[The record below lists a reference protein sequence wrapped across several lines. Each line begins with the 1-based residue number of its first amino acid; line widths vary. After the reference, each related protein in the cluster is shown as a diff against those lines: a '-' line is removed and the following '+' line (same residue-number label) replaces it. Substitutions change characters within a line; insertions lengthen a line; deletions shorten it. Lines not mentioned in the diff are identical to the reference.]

1 MAVTAKEL
9 AQMCGVSRMTVHR
22 ALTDTGRINPQT
34 KELIL
39 TKAKE
44 CGYRPDLLAR
54 GLVKGQTFYIGVVV
68 LDVNNRYFSQL
79 LSAIGTEARERG
91 YFVNITLHEQNKEME
106 KEQLERLV
114 DYHVDGIIL
123 SSVNQGS
130 EYRDFLHSL
139 DTPIVTIGNKI
150 AEDLPFVS
158 IQEKKAARQATEE
171 ILHKG
176 YEKIV
181 FVCPPLERTE
191 ENTYVHRQRLE
202 GFEEAVSY
210 WIDDREHQQ
219 GSLDVQDS
227 SCARKKDVERI
238 VIDRNEEYVGRAYEE
253 LLNTNKKTA
262 FFCSGDI
269 FALDIMKHMNA
280 MGKRAG
286 EDYGIMGF
294 DGIDILDYVTPRL
307 NTIYNPV
314 EQVAK
319 EAVKLLFKLMNGEAG
334 GSESVIM
341 DCEMMAG
348 ETL

>member
-79 LSAIGTEARERG
+79 LSAIGTEARKRG

-106 KEQLERLV
+106 REQLERLV

-130 EYRDFLHSL
+130 EYRDFLKRL

-158 IQEKKAARQATEE
+158 IEEKKAARVATEE
-171 ILHKG
+171 ILRKG

-181 FVCPPLERTE
+181 FVCPPLERRE
-191 ENTYVHRQRLE
+191 ENTYVHRQRLD
-202 GFEEAVSY
+202 GFEEAVSS
-210 WIDDREHQQ
+210 WNRDRKPEAE
-219 GSLDVQDS
+219 SV
-227 SCARKKDVERI
+227 
-238 VIDRNEEYVGRAYEE
+238 VIDRNEAYVVRAYEE
-253 LLNTNKKTA
+253 LRNTDKRTA

-269 FALDIMKHMNA
+269 FALDIMRHMNGEGIKA
-280 MGKRAG
+280 GK
-286 EDYGIMGF
+286 DYGIMGF
-294 DGIDILDYVTPRL
+294 DGIDMLDYVTPRL
-307 NTIYNPV
+307 YTIYNPV

-319 EAVKLLFKLMNGEAG
+319 EAVKLLFKLMNGETDKT
-334 GSESVIM
+334 ESIIL

>member
-39 TKAKE
+39 AKAKE

-79 LSAIGTEARERG
+79 LSAIGTEARKRG

-123 SSVNQGS
+123 SSVNQGGA
-130 EYRDFLHSL
+130 YRDFLRSL

-150 AEDLPFVS
+150 AEGIPFVS
-158 IQEKKAARQATEE
+158 IQEKKAAKEATEA
-171 ILHKG
+171 ILNKG

-191 ENTYVHRQRLE
+191 GNTYVHRQRLE
-202 GFEEAVSY
+202 GFLEALSNWRDKIKTGEAADAVS
-210 WIDDREHQQ
+210 
-219 GSLDVQDS
+219 
-227 SCARKKDVERI
+227 AMNVESV
-238 VIDRNEEYVGRAYEE
+238 VIEQEKEYVERAYEE
-253 LLNTNKKTA
+253 LQNTEKRTA
-262 FFCSGDI
+262 FFCTGDI
-269 FALDIMKHMNA
+269 FALDIMKYMNSK
-280 MGKRAG
+280 GKRAG
-286 EDYGIMGF
+286 QDYGIMGF
-294 DGIDILDYVTPRL
+294 DGIDMLDYVTPRL

-319 EAVKLLFKLMNGEAG
+319 EAVKLLFKLMNGEADG
-334 GSESVIM
+334 NESVIL
-341 DCEMMAG
+341 DCEMMTG

>member
-34 KELIL
+34 KEMIL
-39 TKAKE
+39 AKAKE

-68 LDVNNRYFSQL
+68 LDVNNRYFAQM
-79 LSAIGTEARERG
+79 LSAIGTEARQRG

-123 SSVNQGS
+123 SSVNRGDA
-130 EYRDFLHSL
+130 YRDFLSSL
-139 DTPIVTIGNKI
+139 DTPIVTIDNKI
-150 AEDLPFVS
+150 ADGIPFVS
-158 IQEKKAARQATEE
+158 IQGKKAAKEATEE
-171 ILHKG
+171 ILQRG
-176 YEKIV
+176 YGKIV
-181 FVCPPLERTE
+181 FVCPPLERIE
-191 ENTYVHRQRLE
+191 ENTYVHQQRLE
-202 GFEEAVSY
+202 GFEAAMSA
-210 WIDDREHQQ
+210 WREEKKA
-219 GSLDVQDS
+219 GGA
-227 SCARKKDVERI
+227 ARAIRKMDVESI
-238 VIDRNEEYVGRAYEE
+238 VIDRNERYVERAYEE
-253 LLNTNKKTA
+253 LLNTDKKTA

-269 FALDIMKHMNA
+269 FALDIMKYMHNK
-280 MGKRAG
+280 GKRAG
-286 EDYGIMGF
+286 KDYGIMGF
-294 DGIDILDYVTPRL
+294 DGIDMLDYVTPRL

-319 EAVKLLFKLMNGEAG
+319 EAVKLLFKLMNGEADG
-334 GSESVIM
+334 NESVIL

>member
-106 KEQLERLV
+106 REQLERLV

-130 EYRDFLHSL
+130 EYRDFLNRL

-158 IQEKKAARQATEE
+158 IEEKKAAREATEE
-171 ILHKG
+171 ILRKG
-176 YEKIV
+176 YVK
-181 FVCPPLERTE
+181 PP
-191 ENTYVHRQRLE
+191 
-202 GFEEAVSY
+202 
-210 WIDDREHQQ
+210 
-219 GSLDVQDS
+219 
-227 SCARKKDVERI
+227 
-238 VIDRNEEYVGRAYEE
+238 
-253 LLNTNKKTA
+253 
-262 FFCSGDI
+262 
-269 FALDIMKHMNA
+269 
-280 MGKRAG
+280 
-286 EDYGIMGF
+286 
-294 DGIDILDYVTPRL
+294 
-307 NTIYNPV
+307 
-314 EQVAK
+314 
-319 EAVKLLFKLMNGEAG
+319 
-334 GSESVIM
+334 
-341 DCEMMAG
+341 
-348 ETL
+348 